1 MQASASSDA
10 QRRAGSRISVVVL
23 THNRASRL
31 LDTLRRLRALPE
43 RPPIVVADNASTD
56 ETVLMVDLTYPDVHI
71 VQCEGNM
78 GAAGRNRAVEWV
90 DTEYVAFCD
99 DDTWWEPGSLEQAV
113 QLLDAHTEIGVLNA
127 RIEVGESGDTDAT
140 CLLMQ
145 HSPLDSGSL
154 PGPSLIGYMAGACVF
169 RTAVF
174 REAGGYDARLFI
186 GGEEELVALDVL
198 ANGHAIVYR
207 DALLVRHHPSP
218 ARDSA
223 LRRRTLAR
231 NAAWIGWMRLPVAE
245 ALTRTLR
252 AFSIFR
258 RERTLWHDGCAM
270 LRGLRWALR
279 ERKRLPDSVL
289 AMRRVVQ
296 RRERNLQSMP
306 QPVQTANTGESHTTQ
321 YEETT
326 GR

>member
-10 QRRAGSRISVVVL
+10 QRRAGSRISVAVL
-23 THNRASRL
+23 THNRAARL

-43 RPPIVVADNASTD
+43 RPLIVVADNASTD
-56 ETVLMVDLTYPDVHI
+56 ETVLMAGLTYPDVHI
-71 VQCEGNM
+71 VQCEHNM
-78 GAAGRNRAVEWV
+78 GAAGRNRAIEWV

-113 QLLDAHTEIGVLNA
+113 RLLDAHPEIGVLNA
-127 RIEVGESGDTDAT
+127 RIEVGESGETDAT

-145 HSPLDSGSL
+145 HSPLDSGKL
-154 PGPSLIGYMAGACVF
+154 PGPSLAGYMAGACVF

-198 ANGHAIVYR
+198 ANGYAIVYC
-207 DALLVRHHPSP
+207 DALVVRHHPSP
-218 ARDSA
+218 VRDSA
-223 LRRRTLAR
+223 LRRRMLAR
-231 NAAWIGWMRLPVAE
+231 NAAWTGWMRLRLGE
-245 ALTRTLR
+245 ALMRTLR
-252 AFSIFR
+252 AFATFR
-258 RERTLWHDGCAM
+258 REHTLWHDGWAM
-270 LRGLRWALR
+270 LRGLRWVLR
-279 ERKRLPDSVL
+279 ERRRLPNSVL

-296 RRERNLQSMP
+296 RHERALQSMP
-306 QPVQTANTGESHTTQ
+306 PPDQPMKAGESRTAQ
-321 YEETT
+321 YEETA